1 MSYSDHRTPFT
12 ALPMETAEL
21 LHSYCYAFTN
31 LYGCIP
37 LQDALQIIRRQNPL
51 LMLSEQQLKAFAK
64 WINER
69 EDVDYGFVN
78 PLDWEEDEESPVTM
92 SWVLV
97 ASCILEDVDEY
108 YNIIEQQGMLSYYVP
123 PREELLR
130 YDDEAYLLTQPPAD
144 ALLAYLRDELKVPRA
159 EALIEDV
166 RVELLYDYLPAEQ
179 ILMNHLSDG
188 DYGFRGFQSNE
199 QITHLLDS
207 YAEPVR
213 NVRRNVHRG
222 HTLMEALGECAPER
236 KKKR

>member
-1 MSYSDHRTPFT
+1 
-12 ALPMETAEL
+12 
-21 LHSYCYAFTN
+21 
-31 LYGCIP
+31 
-37 LQDALQIIRRQNPL
+37 
-51 LMLSEQQLKAFAK
+51 
-64 WINER
+64 
-69 EDVDYGFVN
+69 
-78 PLDWEEDEESPVTM
+78 
-92 SWVLV
+92 
-97 ASCILEDVDEY
+97 
-108 YNIIEQQGMLSYYVP
+108 MLSYYVP
-123 PREELLR
+123 PREDLLQ

-144 ALLAYLRDELKVPRA
+144 ALLACLRDELKVPRA

-207 YAEPVR
+207 YAELVR